1 MRRVGNNQL
10 SYGLKIY
17 EKKYFTSN
25 PIQQHLLDWKKKEM
39 GNIEM
44 NKILPPTFPTLVLL
58 FSSTSYD

>member
-17 EKKYFTSN
+17 EKKYFTTN
-25 PIQQHLLDWKKKEM
+25 PIQQHLLDWKKEM

-58 FSSTSYD
+58 